1 MQTTTR
7 LHLNW
12 SYYFK
17 LRRENACEIL
27 SGIKKLCSCF
37 SRLPWTGDNCFPL
50 SDAGTSPPDPR
61 PWVPPYRIEM
71 HSPNPWRAHW
81 LSSGS
86 VLMHTLQICTF
97 MSTRKTLLTLRRVL
111 SIRSRKIQTAN
122 GRITQTLCHPPFEQ
136 HLNLWGKN
144 IGGSDEL
151 FFFFVNHGFLI
162 LREAGGP
169 QRKGSTGFLDIK

>member
-7 LHLNW
+7 LHLNR

-37 SRLPWTGDNCFPL
+37 SGLPWTGDNCFPL
-50 SDAGTSPPDPR
+50 WMLGLPPPPPPPPPR
-61 PWVPPYRIEM
+61 PWVPPYRTEM

-81 LSSGS
+81 LSLGS
-86 VLMHTLQICTF
+86 VPVHTLKTCTF

-111 SIRSRKIQTAN
+111 SIRSRKIQSAH
-122 GRITQTLCHPPFEQ
+122 GRVTQTLCHPPFEQ

-151 FFFFVNHGFLI
+151 FSFL
-162 LREAGGP
+162 
-169 QRKGSTGFLDIK
+169 